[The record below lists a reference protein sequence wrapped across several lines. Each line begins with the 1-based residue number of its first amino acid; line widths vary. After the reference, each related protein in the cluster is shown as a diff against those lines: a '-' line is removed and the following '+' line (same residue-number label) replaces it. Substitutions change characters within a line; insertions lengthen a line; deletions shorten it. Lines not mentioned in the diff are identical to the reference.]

1 MTEAIA
7 RSNIKSV
14 FCAKVLKNVH
24 LSVAS
29 YGVIKRC
36 STKVATEKVK
46 IAQKVF
52 ETKI

>member
-1 MTEAIA
+1 MTKAIA

-14 FCAKVLKNVH
+14 FFAKVLKNVH

-36 STKVATEKVK
+36 STKIATEKVK
-46 IAQKVF
+46 IAQKVIAR
-52 ETKI
+52 KI